1 MKIKK
6 SFLIYNYNNRLKRGN
21 FIMFHDNQLN
31 KILPPEVLFNIYK
44 YLSPEEIKAVFIT
57 NKSWYEEHKNA
68 YEMWEAKC

>member
-1 MKIKK
+1 
-6 SFLIYNYNNRLKRGN
+6 
-21 FIMFHDNQLN
+21 MFHDNQLN